1 MSSLRIFHD
10 GWRQIFQNIPHA
22 VRYTFV
28 GVTQKQTMDY
38 WNLVIPVWD
47 TISIYDGGDRFV
59 ADYESAPEVSRV
71 LFAAHWCQSE
81 ICNGG
86 FHQFY
91 GNSTGVL
98 APEAVDAFKKL
109 GMPRAAELIS
119 RFISWYD
126 SPFPRDRA
134 IRQDL
139 LDAHANA
146 NPEAPNPFDALN
158 DPFFKV
164 LESETGGFEAAAHA
178 YAEAWQSEATRR

>member
-1 MSSLRIFHD
+1 
-10 GWRQIFQNIPHA
+10 
-22 VRYTFV
+22 
-28 GVTQKQTMDY
+28 MDY
-38 WNLVIPVWD
+38 WNLVKPVWE

-59 ADYESAPEVSRV
+59 AHYASAPEVSRV

-98 APEAVDAFKKL
+98 APEAADAFRKL
-109 GMPRAAELIS
+109 GMPRTAELIS
-119 RFISWYD
+119 RSISWYD
-126 SPFPRDRA
+126 SPYPRDRA
-134 IRQDL
+134 VREDL

-146 NPEAPNPFDALN
+146 NPDAPDPFDALD

-164 LESETGGFEAAAHA
+164 LESEAGGFEAAANA